1 MNYLENDCKR
11 TVPLQSFSGF
21 IPLIVPRK
29 GFSPHISPPDFLFI
43 FIPPNHP
50 TPDIHKLFQMK
61 EPWVFGRDFGVLIV
75 WGIVIFCNFVGW

>member
-1 MNYLENDCKR
+1 MIAKEPSLCNHF
-11 TVPLQSFSGF
+11 PAF
-21 IPLIVPRK
+21 PLIIPRK
-29 GFSPHISPPDFLFI
+29 GFSPHIPPPDFLFI

-50 TPDIHKLFQMK
+50 IPDIHKMK

>member
-1 MNYLENDCKR
+1 MIAKEPSLCNHF
-11 TVPLQSFSGF
+11 PAFS
-21 IPLIVPRK
+21 LIVSRK
-29 GFSPHISPPDFLFI
+29 GFSPHIPPPDFLFI

-50 TPDIHKLFQMK
+50 TPDIHKMK